1 MQQLQGADRVN
12 EELEVGYDQRF
23 ERGWH
28 RAEQAGR
35 IIMVLFVAAGLA
47 GFMGRGPYSHKTE
60 KSPESGL
67 AVDFEPVARS
77 QAATQI
83 TLHVSNPT
91 SGPTRDIFIG
101 TNTVEPMGLQH
112 ILPQPIATKAV
123 QDGMVLTIPV
133 PPGTTDAKIRLML
146 EPVTIG
152 PNELVA
158 RLEGA
163 APLHWTQF
171 VVP

>member
-23 ERGWH
+23 EQGWQ

-35 IIMVLFVAAGLA
+35 VVMVVFVAAGLA
-47 GFMGRGPYSHKTE
+47 GLMGRGPYSHDTA

-77 QAATQI
+77 QTATQV
-83 TLHVSNPT
+83 TLHVSNLT
-91 SGPTRDIFIG
+91 SDPTRDIFIG
-101 TNTVEPMGLQH
+101 TNAVEPMGLQR

-133 PPGTTDAKIRLML
+133 PPGTKDAKIRLML
-146 EPVTIG
+146 EPSTIG
-152 PNELVA
+152 SNELVA
-158 RLEGA
+158 QLAGA
-163 APLHWTQF
+163 APIRWTQF